1 VARAVELIRRE
12 ASRYGVAIHHSE
24 LIGLIPQEA
33 LVDAAVWYT
42 QLDGFSPDQVL
53 ESRLQGSGPAAQA
66 SARPRSSFIE
76 EVAAATA
83 APGGGSV
90 AAHAGALGAALVEM
104 VAGLTIGK
112 SKYEA
117 VQAEMLAIRVRA
129 SQLRLELS
137 QAVEDDA
144 AAFEVV
150 MGAYKLPKNSTEE
163 KRVRQAAIHVAMMN
177 AARVPLH
184 TATAAVQVMEL
195 AAKCTRDANLNAIS
209 DAVSGASMAR
219 AALTAAGYN
228 VRINLYEH
236 PDQSTS
242 NKLLNQLLELQARAE
257 VLESEIREEVQ
268 RRAKLA

>member
-1 VARAVELIRRE
+1 MVELIRRE
-12 ASRYGVAIHHSE
+12 AGRYGVTIHHSE

-42 QLDGFSPDQVL
+42 QLDGFSPDQIL
-53 ESRLQGSGPAAQA
+53 ESRLHGSGQAAQA
-66 SARPRSSFIE
+66 SARPRSSFVE

-112 SKYEA
+112 SKYEG
-117 VQAEMLAIRVRA
+117 VEAEMLAIRVRA
-129 SQLRLELS
+129 NKLRLELS

-144 AAFEVV
+144 AAFEAV
-150 MGAYKLPKNSTEE
+150 MGAYRLPKVSAEE
-163 KRVRQAAIHVAMMN
+163 KRTRQAAIHMAMMN
-177 AARVPLH
+177 AAHVPLH
-184 TATAAVQVMEL
+184 TAAAAVEVMEL
-195 AAKCTRDANLNAIS
+195 AAKCARDANLNAIS

-242 NKLLNQLLELQARAE
+242 KKMLDQLHGAPDP
-257 VLESEIREEVQ
+257 
-268 RRAKLA
+268 RRRPRQ